1 MPIYE
6 FIPFIIIVSVFL
18 FGFLYC
24 LFKETKS
31 NCDLR
36 KRLIEHMDRLEKIVK
51 IKDER

>member
-6 FIPFIIIVSVFL
+6 FIPFIMIVSVFL

-24 LFKETKS
+24 LLTETKS
-31 NCDLR
+31 NYDFR
-36 KRLIEHMDRLEKIVK
+36 KRLIDHMDRLEKIVT